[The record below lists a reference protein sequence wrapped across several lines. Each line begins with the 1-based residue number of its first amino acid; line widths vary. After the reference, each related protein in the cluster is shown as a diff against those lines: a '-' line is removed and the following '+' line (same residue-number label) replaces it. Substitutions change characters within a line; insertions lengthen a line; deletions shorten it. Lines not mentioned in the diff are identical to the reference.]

1 MKEIKQIKIKKGMKI
16 NELIKEFK
24 ETGVGAKKL
33 GEAADVLELMIKD
46 KKCKK
51 FLGIAGVLVPAGF
64 KEIIMDLLEH
74 INVLVITG
82 ANLTHDLINELGGKH
97 YQGDENVDDKELNE
111 KGLDRIYNVFLDN
124 KSYIKLEEF
133 FEKNFDKLKEAKNI
147 REFLWKLGEISPKN
161 TILRRCY
168 EKKIPVFCP
177 AIADSGIGLMIW
189 GQLVKN
195 KKINIDAFDDLRE
208 IINISWGSKKNGV
221 IYINGGVPKNYIQQ
235 ALQFS
240 KGADYGLQITL
251 AKIEDGGSS
260 GAELKEGISWGKLN
274 KNAKFVDLRCDSTIA
289 LPLIIAALK
298 DRI

>member
-1 MKEIKQIKIKKGMKI
+1 MKVS
-16 NELIKEFK
+16 ELVREFK

-46 KKCKK
+46 RECKK
-51 FLGIAGVLVPAGF
+51 FLGISGVLVPAGF
-64 KEIIMDLLEH
+64 KEVIMDLLEH
-74 INVLVITG
+74 IDVLVITG

-97 YQGDENVDDKELNE
+97 YQGDENVDDAELNE

-124 KSYIKLEEF
+124 KSYVKLEEF
-133 FEKNFDKLKEAKNI
+133 FEKNFDKLKGAKNI

-161 TILRRCY
+161 TILRKCY

-189 GQLVKN
+189 GQLCKN
-195 KKINIDAFDDLRE
+195 KKISVDAFDDLKE
-208 IINISWGSKKNGV
+208 IIELSWSSKKNGV

-251 AKIEDGGSS
+251 AKVEDGGSS

-289 LPLIIAALK
+289 LPLILAALK